1 MDLLGEGSIES
12 IQKALDSYA
21 KIPTEADK
29 AAKGVKYSHEEIEK
43 TLSSTDF
50 SVMAKGF
57 EMATEEIKAS
67 GGKIPESLQKAI
79 SQAVEKLNNLG
90 PAGKKSLAWSLSEM
104 MQGMEEKIPEFKGTA
119 SMTSDEIIKTFATYL
134 KDSGALGDVGTEAI
148 EQLIQGI
155 DEVDTQTTPAQ
166 KARDAIDSTTNQ
178 LETGEDFIR
187 TAAGNSAGA
196 ITRGFT
202 ETDYSGAVF
211 AAAKACGMTVE
222 EVLAH
227 QEELYMAALTVAQS
241 GATGFTAADMPAVFG
256 SNASAAASAANTYLL
271 SSAESMQLSA
281 SALGN
286 AANTGIVAGNMPGT
300 FSTQSQSAVSG
311 LVNSLNSGAGSASSA
326 ASALGNAA
334 KSGLGNMSVAGN
346 YQTAA
351 TSATQN
357 FARTLSA
364 GQGNAKSSASALG
377 NSAKNSLKGTNIPSN
392 FTQQAKTATNQFAA
406 GIRNGTNSASSA
418 ARGLGTAATKGL
430 SSVNVASSAKT
441 QGSNLASNFVSG
453 INSGKVQ
460 RIPQRHRLEEQRF
473 RAYQVIL
480 VAVIR
485 LE

>member
-1 MDLLGEGSIES
+1 MLRKEAAKAEYQTKALDEVMDLLGEGSIES

-222 EVLAH
+222 EVLAQ

-377 NSAKNSLKGTNIPSN
+377 NSAKKFLK
-392 FTQQAKTATNQFAA
+392 
-406 GIRNGTNSASSA
+406 RNEHS
-418 ARGLGTAATKGL
+418 
-430 SSVNVASSAKT
+430 
-441 QGSNLASNFVSG
+441 
-453 INSGKVQ
+453 
-460 RIPQRHRLEEQRF
+460 E
-473 RAYQVIL
+473 
-480 VAVIR
+480 
-485 LE
+485 